1 MRPIDEFDL
10 GPYEKVAQSAI
21 KAVLA
26 EPPWTLLVL
35 GWRRRP
41 PHSRGVLLTMS
52 VLHMVACYRTLAA
65 LRKSP
70 HLIRDRRWVERRSLE
85 MLIRYLIYPAIMP
98 PRSYWRG
105 HTGDVAFFMQIWG
118 PIGLWA
124 GYGGLRASLRA
135 GPTLGMLA
143 HLMAG
148 YVNGEPAIPPAKVRQ
163 RILSYTGACV
173 VAGGLAGLISQILH
187 DAAVEMKQEQYL
199 HAQATAERA
208 AAKEAA
214 AVRSQGRTDL
224 RYALER
230 TRDEIRTRLGTKDAT
245 TLLRPINDRLQAQ
258 WGQSDVSSLE
268 NLIHSTGLA
277 LGINTSAAVNVE
289 VTLSADVADFLRYV
303 LEVCLDNSRRHG
315 KCEHASVEVIAKDGS
330 LTMHVKD
337 QGTGLTANF
346 RLQPGHG
353 LTHASEYAELL
364 GGSLAITNRSSGGV
378 AVTVECQM

>member
-26 EPPWTLLVL
+26 EPLWTLLVL

-41 PHSRGVLLTMS
+41 AHSRGVLLTMS
-52 VLHMVACYRTLAA
+52 ILHMIACYRTLAA

-70 HLIRDRRWVERRSLE
+70 HLIQDRQWVERRSLE

-124 GYGGLRASLRA
+124 GHGGLRASLRA
-135 GPTLGMLA
+135 GPILGMLA

-148 YVNGEPAIPPAKVRQ
+148 YVNGEPVIPPAKVRQ

-173 VAGGLAGLISQILH
+173 VAGGLAGLISRILH
-187 DAAVEMKQEQYL
+187 DAAAEMKREQYL

-208 AAKEAA
+208 AAKEAEG
-214 AVRSQGRTDL
+214 VRSKGRADL
-224 RYALER
+224 RYALEH
-230 TRDEIRTRLGTKDAT
+230 TREEIRTRLDAMDTT
-245 TLLRPINDRLQAQ
+245 TLLKPIDDRLQAQ
-258 WGQSDVSSLE
+258 WDELDVSSLE
-268 NLIHSTGLA
+268 DLIHSTGLA
-277 LGINTSAAVNVE
+277 LGIKTSAAVDVE
-289 VTLSADVADFLRYV
+289 VTLTADVADFLRYV
-303 LEVCLDNSRRHG
+303 LEVCLDNTRRHG
-315 KCEHASVEVIAKDGS
+315 KCEHSSVQVIAKGGS
-330 LTMHVKD
+330 LTMTVKD
-337 QGTGLTANF
+337 QGTGLTPNF

-353 LTHASEYAELL
+353 LTHANEYAELL
-364 GGSLAITNRSSGGV
+364 GGSLTITNRPNGGV